1 MIFGRRLVSLDL
13 WQWLG
18 VALLG
23 VLLAYSLRYI
33 EIDPLRRFDAFLY
46 DSRVRLFAR
55 GGIDE
60 RIAIVDIDEQS
71 LVELGRWP
79 WNRARL
85 AELIERIF
93 EQYGAL
99 LLGLDMIL
107 AEADESSGLSA
118 LEALGRGPLRRNTA
132 FHAALAELRPELDYD
147 GRLAKV
153 LHRYPVILG
162 FHLSH
167 GGTAARSGAL
177 PLPLLPEVAEQAG
190 QFSQWNG
197 YGGNLPRL
205 QQAAIGAGFLS
216 APVELDGVTR
226 RAWLLAAHDGQ
237 VYAALSLVMAQVLL
251 GHPALQLRF
260 ADYAPWLSASRSVE
274 SIELL
279 TAHAPLR
286 IPVAEQASV
295 LLPFQGSLGSFRYHS
310 AADVLAG
317 RLPADRLRGRV
328 VLLGTTAPGLLDQR
342 ATPVG
347 EAFPGVEVHANLLA
361 GLLDGRLLQS
371 PAYTAT
377 IEAGL
382 LVVVGVGLLLG
393 LPRLSPPQAVVLA
406 GVMSALVTIIN
417 LAAWTGVQLVL
428 PMAASLLLVA
438 MLLALHLFF
447 GYFAEHRA
455 KRRLT
460 TLFGQYVPPELVDEM
475 SRDPEH
481 YTMEGR
487 SAELTVLFADV
498 RGFTALAE
506 TLPPDELAI
515 LMNDYLSAMTD
526 VIRAYR
532 GTLDKYIG
540 DAVVAFWGAPL
551 ADPQHARHAVEA
563 ALAMQAALS
572 GVNQHFASR
581 GWPALQVGIGINTG
595 TMVVGDMGSRH
606 RRAYTVLGDAVNL
619 ASRIQGLSAQ
629 YAAGVIIGDATRQ
642 ALGDWRCRQLGYAAV
657 RGRSAPVAIYEPL
670 VEAQAIA
677 RQGALTRRVHGGR

>member
-1 MIFGRRLVSLDL
+1 MIFGRRRMVSLDL

-23 VLLAYSLRYI
+23 VLLAHSLRYI
-33 EIDPLRRFDAFLY
+33 EIDPLHRFDAFLY

-55 GGIDE
+55 GAIDE
-60 RIAIVDIDEQS
+60 RIVIVDIDERS

-85 AELIERIF
+85 AALIEQIF
-93 EQYGAL
+93 ERYGAL
-99 LLGLDMIL
+99 LLGLDVIL
-107 AEADESSGLSA
+107 AEADESSGLPA
-118 LEALGRGPLRRNTA
+118 LEALGRGPLRQHTA
-132 FHAALAELRPELDYD
+132 FQAALAELRPELDYD

-167 GGTAARSGAL
+167 GEAAARSGAL
-177 PLPLLPEVAEQAG
+177 PLPLLPEVAAQAG

-197 YGGNLPRL
+197 YGANLPRL

-226 RAWLLAAHDGQ
+226 RAWLLAAHGGQ
-237 VYAALSLVMAQVLL
+237 VYAALSLVMVQVLL
-251 GHPALQLRF
+251 GNPALQLRF
-260 ADYAPWLSASRSVE
+260 ADHAPWQSAPRPVE

-279 TAHAPLR
+279 TARAPRR

-295 LLPFQGSLGSFRYHS
+295 LLPFRGSLGSFRYHS

-317 RLPADRLRGRV
+317 RLPADSLHGRV

-342 ATPVG
+342 VTPVG

-377 IEAGL
+377 IEAGVL
-382 LVVVGVGLLLG
+382 IVVGIGLLFG
-393 LPRLSPPQAVVLA
+393 LPRLSPLRAVVLA
-406 GVMSALVTIIN
+406 GSMSALVTIIN
-417 LAAWTGVQLVL
+417 LAAWTGARLLL

-447 GYFAEHRA
+447 GYFVEHRA
-455 KRRLT
+455 KRRLA

-498 RGFTALAE
+498 RGFTTLAE
-506 TLPPDELAI
+506 TLPPDELAQ

-532 GTLDKYIG
+532 GTLDKYVG
-540 DAVVAFWGAPL
+540 DAIVAFWGAPL

-572 GVNQHFASR
+572 GVNRHFASR

-629 YAAGVIIGDATRQ
+629 YAAGVIIGEATRQ
-642 ALGDWRCRQLGYAAV
+642 ALGDWRCRRLGHAAV

-670 VEAQAIA
+670 AEAQAIA
-677 RQGALTRRVHGGR
+677 RQGH

>member
-1 MIFGRRLVSLDL
+1 MAWTFEFRLVPLDL
-13 WQWLG
+13 RQWLG

-23 VLLAYSLRYI
+23 FLLAYSLGYI

-55 GGIDE
+55 GELDE
-60 RIAIVDIDEQS
+60 RIAIVDIDERS
-71 LVELGRWP
+71 LAELGRWP

-85 AELIERIF
+85 ATLIERIF

-99 LLGLDMIL
+99 LLGLDVIL
-107 AEADESSGLSA
+107 AEADESSGLAS
-118 LEALGRGPLRRNTA
+118 LDALGRGPLRQNTA
-132 FHAALAELRPELDYD
+132 FHAALEALRPGLDYD

-153 LHRYPVILG
+153 LQRYPVILG
-162 FHLSH
+162 FHLSRADV
-167 GGTAARSGAL
+167 AARSGAL
-177 PLPLLPEVAEQAG
+177 PPPLLPEMAEQAG
-190 QFSQWNG
+190 QFSQWHG
-197 YGGNLPRL
+197 YGGNLPIL
-205 QQAAIGAGFLS
+205 QQAAMGAGFLG
-216 APVELDGVTR
+216 APVDLDGVTR
-226 RAWLLAAHDGQ
+226 RAWLLAAYDGQ
-237 VYAALSLVMAQVLL
+237 VYAAFSLVMAQALL
-251 GHPALQLRF
+251 GNPALQLRF
-260 ADYAPWLSASRSVE
+260 ADHAPWQSGSGPLEA
-274 SIELL
+274 IELR
-279 TAHAPLR
+279 TARAPLR

-295 LLPFQGSLGSFRYHS
+295 LLPFRGGQGSFRYHS

-317 RLPADRLRGRV
+317 RLPADSLRGRV

-342 ATPVG
+342 VTPVG
-347 EAFPGVEVHANLLA
+347 QAFPGVEAHANLLA
-361 GLLDGRLLQS
+361 GLLDGRQLQS

-377 IEAGL
+377 LEAGL
-382 LVVVGVGLLLG
+382 LVIVGLLLG
-393 LPRLSPPQAVVLA
+393 LPRLSPAGAVVLA
-406 GVMSALVTIIN
+406 VWMLVLLTIIN
-417 LAAWTGVQLVL
+417 LAAWTGMQLVL

-438 MLLALHLFF
+438 MLLGLHLFF
-447 GYFAEHRA
+447 GYFVERRA
-455 KRRLT
+455 KRRLAE
-460 TLFGQYVPPELVDEM
+460 LFGQYIPPELVDEM

-481 YTMEGR
+481 YTMAGR

-498 RGFTALAE
+498 RGFTTLAE
-506 TLPPDELAI
+506 NLPPDELAQ

-563 ALAMQAALS
+563 ALAMQAALC

-629 YAAGVIIGDATRQ
+629 YAAGVIIGEATHQ
-642 ALGDWRCRQLGYAAV
+642 ALGDWRCRQLGYTAV

-670 VEAQAIA
+670 VEA
-677 RQGALTRRVHGGR
+677 

>member
-1 MIFGRRLVSLDL
+1 MLFGRRLVLLDL
-13 WQWLG
+13 RQWLG

-55 GGIDE
+55 GAIDE
-60 RIAIVDIDEQS
+60 RIAIVDIDERS

-85 AELIERIF
+85 AALIERIF

-99 LLGLDMIL
+99 LLGLDVIL

-118 LEALGRGPLRRNTA
+118 LDALGCGPLRRDTA
-132 FHAALAELRPELDYD
+132 FHAALAALRPELDYD

-167 GGTAARSGAL
+167 GDAAARSGAL
-177 PLPLLPEVAEQAG
+177 PLPLPPEVAAQAG

-205 QQAAIGAGFLS
+205 QEAAIGAGFLS

-260 ADYAPWLSASRSVE
+260 ADHAPWQSAARPVE

-279 TAHAPLR
+279 TAGAPRR
-286 IPVAEQASV
+286 IPVAEQANV
-295 LLPFQGSLGSFRYHS
+295 LLPFQGRLGSFRYHS

-317 RLPADRLRGRV
+317 RLPADSLHGRV
-328 VLLGTTAPGLLDQR
+328 VLLGTTAPGLFDQR
-342 ATPVG
+342 VTPMG

-361 GLLDGRLLQS
+361 GLLDGRLLKS
-371 PAYTAT
+371 PAYTVT

-406 GVMSALVTIIN
+406 VLMSALVTIIN

-428 PMAASLLLVA
+428 PMAASFLLVA

-447 GYFAEHRA
+447 GYFVEHRA
-455 KRRLT
+455 KRRLA

-506 TLPPDELAI
+506 TLPPDELAQ

-629 YAAGVIIGDATRQ
+629 YAASVIIGDATRR
-642 ALGDWRCRQLGYAAV
+642 ALGDWRCRQLGHAAV

-677 RQGALTRRVHGGR
+677 RQGP